1 MQCMV
6 ETIYDNNTLKR
17 HSLYSQC
24 RTSLNDISIRDYG
37 KGRYF
42 DVQIECLDMDTYETA
57 ICHGQ
62 PDCTVD
68 AVIGIAD
75 CNNKQKNNFR
85 LLLVELR
92 LDYKSADNL
101 SKSNL
106 ESKVTHTKDL
116 LGPEVPINKESVY
129 VFSDDVSERA
139 RHWVESRKKEGGE
152 LKNFVV
158 NSLTAFNANIRSYDS
173 LPYIPINNPKTI
185 VTGLLKL
192 LDNKKYHDF
201 TIQFRYWVKQREY
214 YRYRNAFESS
224 NIEHIL
230 VDVWK
235 YASTISKEFS
245 DDDEELEFMILE
257 EDVDSLISLLA
268 P

>member
-1 MQCMV
+1 MV
-6 ETIYDNNTLKR
+6 EAIYDNNTLKR

-24 RTSLNDISIRDYG
+24 KTSLNDISIRDYG
-37 KGRYF
+37 KGCYF

-92 LDYKSADNL
+92 LDYKSANNL

-106 ESKVTHTKDL
+106 ESKVTHTKAL
-116 LGPEVPINKESVY
+116 LGAEVPINKESVY
-129 VFSDDVSERA
+129 VFSDDVAERA
-139 RHWVESRKKEGGE
+139 RHWVESRKNEGGE

-158 NSLTAFNANIRSYDS
+158 NSLSAFNANIRSYDS

-185 VTGLLKL
+185 TTGLRKL
-192 LDNKKYHDF
+192 LDNKEYYNF
-201 TIQFRYWVKQREY
+201 TIQFRYWVKQREH
-214 YRYRNAFESS
+214 YRYRNAFESR
-224 NIEHIL
+224 NIENIL

-235 YASTISKEFS
+235 YSSAISKVFS
-245 DDDEELEFMILE
+245 NVDEELEYMILE
-257 EDVDSLISLLA
+257 EDVASLISSLA